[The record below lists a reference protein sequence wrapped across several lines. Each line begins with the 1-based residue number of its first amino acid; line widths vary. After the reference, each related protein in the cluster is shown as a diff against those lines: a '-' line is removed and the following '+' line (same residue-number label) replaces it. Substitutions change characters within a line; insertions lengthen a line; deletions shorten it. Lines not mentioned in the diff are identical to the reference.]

1 MRRKEKNS
9 HERAQKAQKIGRD
22 ARRYGW
28 RPDIPDKR
36 DFYLTCRIT
45 APLPKT
51 VDLRAKCPP
60 VYDQGNLGSCT
71 ANAIG
76 AGHQFEQIRQAQ
88 SRGSF
93 VPSRLFVY
101 FNEREMEGTT
111 AIDSGAYI
119 RDGMKSVV
127 KQGACPETPS
137 TGSGQATWPYDVS
150 KFAKKP
156 PAACYQHALK
166 HQVLQYRRLDQILSQ
181 LKACLASGHPIVF
194 GFTVYESFE
203 SKSVAKAGVVPMPGG
218 GERSL
223 GGHAVLAVGYDDA
236 KQWFVVRNSWGEKWG
251 DKGYCYMPYA
261 YLTDSD
267 LAADFWTITL
277 VEE

>member
-1 MRRKEKNS
+1 MKDEVT
-9 HERAQKAQKIGRD
+9 
-22 ARRYGW
+22 RRYGW

-45 APLPKT
+45 EALPAA

-60 VYDQGNLGSCT
+60 VYDQGKLGSCT

-76 AGHQFEQIRQAQ
+76 AAHQHEQIRQAQ
-88 SRGSF
+88 NDF
-93 VPSRLFVY
+93 IPSRLFIY
-101 FNEREMEGTT
+101 FNEREMEGT
-111 AIDSGAYI
+111 IDQDSGAMI
-119 RDGMKSVV
+119 RDGIKSVV
-127 KQGACPETPS
+127 KQGACPE
-137 TGSGQATWPYDVS
+137 AEWPYVVER
-150 KFAKKP
+150 FTRKP
-156 PAACYQHALK
+156 ARACYLHALE
-166 HQVLQYRRLDQILSQ
+166 HQAVAYRRLSQIEGQ
-181 LKACLASGHPIVF
+181 LKACLAGGYPFVF

-203 SKSVAKAGVVPMPGG
+203 SKSVEKAGVVPMPGG
-218 GERSL
+218 GERAL

-236 KQWFVVRNSWGEKWG
+236 KQWFVVRNSWGTKWG

-277 VEE
+277 VED